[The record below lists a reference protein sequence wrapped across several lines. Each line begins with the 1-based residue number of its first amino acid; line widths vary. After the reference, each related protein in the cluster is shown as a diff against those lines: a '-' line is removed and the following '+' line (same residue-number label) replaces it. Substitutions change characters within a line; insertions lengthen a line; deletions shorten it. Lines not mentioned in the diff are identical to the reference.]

1 MSREGICS
9 HENRTIPSS
18 GLAVATGRS
27 FSDGNGRVFTEKY
40 NFQDISGHLMMT
52 LSMTIW
58 RVMSTTT
65 RNSQQGGIIF
75 NFKDKTELGKGYNNS
90 FD

>member
-9 HENRTIPSS
+9 HENRRSPSS
-18 GLAVATGRS
+18 GLALATGRS

>member
-1 MSREGICS
+1 METV
-9 HENRTIPSS
+9 EFLLKNTISK
-18 GLAVATGRS
+18 T
-27 FSDGNGRVFTEKY
+27 
-40 NFQDISGHLMMT
+40 ISGHLMMT

-75 NFKDKTELGKGYNNS
+75 NFKDKTESVQARAGYNNS